1 MPVLD
6 LDDLPSALPRKGALT
21 GVDAGEKT
29 LGVAF
34 CDALWTV
41 ATPHSVIRRTKFTD
55 DANALFALMDERG
68 SKALVIGLPLNMD
81 GTEGPRCQSCR
92 ALGRNLLRLRPDLL
106 VAFQDERGLML
117 MVSAPRRL
125 AASSKELWVRVEF
138 SKNRLMR
145 VRPLSRSSFFDVCRF
160 SSTKPS
166 ARSSSPAT
174 STGFRSRTE
183 RK

>member
-68 SKALVIGLPLNMD
+68 SNALVIGLPLNMD
-81 GTEGPRCQSCR
+81 GSEGPRCQSCR

-106 VAFQDERGLML
+106 VAFQDERL
-117 MVSAPRRL
+117 ST
-125 AASSKELWVRVEF
+125 AAVQRTMIQEAD
-138 SKNRLMR
+138 
-145 VRPLSRSSFFDVCRF
+145 LSRGKRAAVVDRAAAAWILD
-160 SSTKPS
+160 S
-166 ARSSSPAT
+166 ALDRLRGA
-174 STGFRSRTE
+174 
-183 RK
+183 

>member
-1 MPVLD
+1 MPVLN

-106 VAFQDERGLML
+106 VAFQDERL
-117 MVSAPRRL
+117 ST
-125 AASSKELWVRVEF
+125 AAVQRTMIQEAD
-138 SKNRLMR
+138 
-145 VRPLSRSSFFDVCRF
+145 LSRGKRAAVVDRAAAAWILD
-160 SSTKPS
+160 S
-166 ARSSSPAT
+166 ALDRLRGA
-174 STGFRSRTE
+174 
-183 RK
+183 

>member
-34 CDALWTV
+34 CDALWMV

-55 DANALFALMDERG
+55 DANALFALMDQRG
-68 SKALVIGLPLNMD
+68 SSALVIGLPLNMD
-81 GTEGPRCQSCR
+81 GSEGPRCQSCR

-106 VAFQDERGLML
+106 VAFQDERLSTVAVQRTMIQE
-117 MVSAPRRL
+117 AD
-125 AASSKELWVRVEF
+125 
-138 SKNRLMR
+138 
-145 VRPLSRSSFFDVCRF
+145 LSRGKRAAVVDRAAAAWILD
-160 SSTKPS
+160 S
-166 ARSSSPAT
+166 ALDRLRGA
-174 STGFRSRTE
+174 
-183 RK
+183 

>member
-1 MPVLD
+1 MPVLN

-21 GVDAGEKT
+21 GGDAGEKT

-106 VAFQDERGLML
+106 VAFQDERL
-117 MVSAPRRL
+117 ST
-125 AASSKELWVRVEF
+125 AAVQRTMIQEAD
-138 SKNRLMR
+138 
-145 VRPLSRSSFFDVCRF
+145 LSRGKRAAVVDRAAAAWILD
-160 SSTKPS
+160 S
-166 ARSSSPAT
+166 ALDRLRGA
-174 STGFRSRTE
+174 
-183 RK
+183 

>member
-68 SKALVIGLPLNMD
+68 STALVIGLPLNMD

-106 VAFQDERGLML
+106 VAFQDERL
-117 MVSAPRRL
+117 ST
-125 AASSKELWVRVEF
+125 AAVQRTMIQEAD
-138 SKNRLMR
+138 
-145 VRPLSRSSFFDVCRF
+145 LSRGKRAAVVDRAAAAWILD
-160 SSTKPS
+160 S
-166 ARSSSPAT
+166 ALDRLRGA
-174 STGFRSRTE
+174 
-183 RK
+183 

>member
-55 DANALFALMDERG
+55 DAAALFRLMDERG
-68 SKALVIGLPLNMD
+68 STALVIGLPLNMD

-92 ALGRNLLRLRPDLL
+92 ALGRNLLRLRPDLI
-106 VAFQDERGLML
+106 VAFQDERL
-117 MVSAPRRL
+117 ST
-125 AASSKELWVRVEF
+125 AAVQRTMIQEAD
-138 SKNRLMR
+138 
-145 VRPLSRSSFFDVCRF
+145 LSRGKRAAVVDRAAAAWILD
-160 SSTKPS
+160 S
-166 ARSSSPAT
+166 ALDRLR
-174 STGFRSRTE
+174 GI
-183 RK
+183 

>member
-55 DANALFALMDERG
+55 DAAALFRLMDERG
-68 SKALVIGLPLNMD
+68 STALVIGLPLNMD

-92 ALGRNLLRLRPDLL
+92 ALGRNLLRLRPDLI
-106 VAFQDERGLML
+106 VTFQDERL
-117 MVSAPRRL
+117 ST
-125 AASSKELWVRVEF
+125 AAVQRTMIQEAD
-138 SKNRLMR
+138 
-145 VRPLSRSSFFDVCRF
+145 LSRGKRAAVVDRAAAAWILD
-160 SSTKPS
+160 S
-166 ARSSSPAT
+166 ALDRLRGT
-174 STGFRSRTE
+174 
-183 RK
+183 

>member
-6 LDDLPSALPRKGALT
+6 LDDLPSALPRKGAMT

-55 DANALFALMDERG
+55 DANTLFALMDERG

-106 VAFQDERGLML
+106 VAFQDERL
-117 MVSAPRRL
+117 ST
-125 AASSKELWVRVEF
+125 AAVQRTMIQEAD
-138 SKNRLMR
+138 
-145 VRPLSRSSFFDVCRF
+145 LSRGKRAAVVDRAAAAWILD
-160 SSTKPS
+160 S
-166 ARSSSPAT
+166 ALDRLRGA
-174 STGFRSRTE
+174 
-183 RK
+183 

>member
-1 MPVLD
+1 MPVFD

-106 VAFQDERGLML
+106 VAFQDERL
-117 MVSAPRRL
+117 ST
-125 AASSKELWVRVEF
+125 AAVQRTMIQEAD
-138 SKNRLMR
+138 
-145 VRPLSRSSFFDVCRF
+145 LSRGKRAAVVDRAAAAWILD
-160 SSTKPS
+160 S
-166 ARSSSPAT
+166 ALDRLRGA
-174 STGFRSRTE
+174 
-183 RK
+183 

>member
-1 MPVLD
+1 MPVIN

-68 SKALVIGLPLNMD
+68 STALVIGLPLNMD

-106 VAFQDERGLML
+106 VAFQDERL
-117 MVSAPRRL
+117 ST
-125 AASSKELWVRVEF
+125 AAVQRTMIQEAD
-138 SKNRLMR
+138 
-145 VRPLSRSSFFDVCRF
+145 LSRGKRAAVIDRAAAAWILD
-160 SSTKPS
+160 S
-166 ARSSSPAT
+166 ALDRLRGA
-174 STGFRSRTE
+174 
-183 RK
+183 

>member
-41 ATPHSVIRRTKFTD
+41 ATPHSVIRKTKFTD
-55 DANALFALMDERG
+55 DAAALFRLMDERG
-68 SKALVIGLPLNMD
+68 STALVIGLPLNMD

-106 VAFQDERGLML
+106 VAFQDERL
-117 MVSAPRRL
+117 ST
-125 AASSKELWVRVEF
+125 AAVQRTMIQEAD
-138 SKNRLMR
+138 
-145 VRPLSRSSFFDVCRF
+145 LSRGKRAAVVDRAAAAWILD
-160 SSTKPS
+160 S
-166 ARSSSPAT
+166 ALDRLR
-174 STGFRSRTE
+174 GN
-183 RK
+183 

>member
-41 ATPHSVIRRTKFTD
+41 ASPHSVIRRTKFTD

-106 VAFQDERGLML
+106 VVFQDERL
-117 MVSAPRRL
+117 ST
-125 AASSKELWVRVEF
+125 AAVQRTMIQEAD
-138 SKNRLMR
+138 
-145 VRPLSRSSFFDVCRF
+145 LSRGKRAAVVDRAAAAWILD
-160 SSTKPS
+160 S
-166 ARSSSPAT
+166 ALDRLRGA
-174 STGFRSRTE
+174 
-183 RK
+183 

>member
-41 ATPHSVIRRTKFTD
+41 ASPHSVIRRTKFTD

-106 VAFQDERGLML
+106 VAFQDERL
-117 MVSAPRRL
+117 ST
-125 AASSKELWVRVEF
+125 AAVQRTMIQEAD
-138 SKNRLMR
+138 
-145 VRPLSRSSFFDVCRF
+145 LSRGKRAAVVDRAAAAWILD
-160 SSTKPS
+160 S
-166 ARSSSPAT
+166 ALDRLRGT
-174 STGFRSRTE
+174 
-183 RK
+183 

>member
-41 ATPHSVIRRTKFTD
+41 ASPHSVIRRTKFTD

-106 VAFQDERGLML
+106 VAFQDERL
-117 MVSAPRRL
+117 ST
-125 AASSKELWVRVEF
+125 AAVQRTMIQEAD
-138 SKNRLMR
+138 
-145 VRPLSRSSFFDVCRF
+145 LSRGKRAAVVDRAAAAWILD
-160 SSTKPS
+160 S
-166 ARSSSPAT
+166 ALDRLRGA
-174 STGFRSRTE
+174 
-183 RK
+183 

>member
-1 MPVLD
+1 MPVIN

-34 CDALWTV
+34 CDTLWTV

-106 VAFQDERGLML
+106 VAFQDERL
-117 MVSAPRRL
+117 ST
-125 AASSKELWVRVEF
+125 AAVQRTMIQEAD
-138 SKNRLMR
+138 
-145 VRPLSRSSFFDVCRF
+145 LSRGKRAAVVDRAAAAWILD
-160 SSTKPS
+160 S
-166 ARSSSPAT
+166 AIDRLRGA
-174 STGFRSRTE
+174 
-183 RK
+183 

>member
-41 ATPHSVIRRTKFTD
+41 ASPHSVIRKTKFTD
-55 DANALFALMDERG
+55 DAAALFRLMDERG
-68 SKALVIGLPLNMD
+68 STALVIGLPLNMD

-92 ALGRNLLRLRPDLL
+92 ALGRNLLRLRPDLI
-106 VAFQDERGLML
+106 VTFQDERL
-117 MVSAPRRL
+117 ST
-125 AASSKELWVRVEF
+125 AAVQRTMIQEAD
-138 SKNRLMR
+138 
-145 VRPLSRSSFFDVCRF
+145 LSRGKRAAVVDRAAAAWILD
-160 SSTKPS
+160 S
-166 ARSSSPAT
+166 ALDRLRGT
-174 STGFRSRTE
+174 
-183 RK
+183 

>member
-106 VAFQDERGLML
+106 VAFQDERL
-117 MVSAPRRL
+117 ST
-125 AASSKELWVRVEF
+125 AAVQRTMIQEAD
-138 SKNRLMR
+138 
-145 VRPLSRSSFFDVCRF
+145 LSRGKRAAVVDRAAAAWILD
-160 SSTKPS
+160 S
-166 ARSSSPAT
+166 ALDRLRGA
-174 STGFRSRTE
+174 
-183 RK
+183 

>member
-106 VAFQDERGLML
+106 VAFQDERL
-117 MVSAPRRL
+117 ST
-125 AASSKELWVRVEF
+125 AAVQRTLIQEAD
-138 SKNRLMR
+138 
-145 VRPLSRSSFFDVCRF
+145 LSRGKRAAVVDRAAAAWILD
-160 SSTKPS
+160 S
-166 ARSSSPAT
+166 ALDRLRGA
-174 STGFRSRTE
+174 
-183 RK
+183 

>member
-1 MPVLD
+1 MPVFD

-34 CDALWTV
+34 CDAHWTV

-106 VAFQDERGLML
+106 VAFQDERL
-117 MVSAPRRL
+117 ST
-125 AASSKELWVRVEF
+125 AAVQRTMIQEAD
-138 SKNRLMR
+138 
-145 VRPLSRSSFFDVCRF
+145 LSRGKRAAVVDRAAAAWILD
-160 SSTKPS
+160 S
-166 ARSSSPAT
+166 ALDRLRGA
-174 STGFRSRTE
+174 
-183 RK
+183 

>member
-1 MPVLD
+1 MPVIN

-34 CDALWTV
+34 CDGLWTV

-106 VAFQDERGLML
+106 VAFQDERL
-117 MVSAPRRL
+117 ST
-125 AASSKELWVRVEF
+125 AAVQRTMIQEAD
-138 SKNRLMR
+138 
-145 VRPLSRSSFFDVCRF
+145 LSRGKRAAVIDRAAAAWILD
-160 SSTKPS
+160 S
-166 ARSSSPAT
+166 ALDRLRGA
-174 STGFRSRTE
+174 
-183 RK
+183 

>member
-1 MPVLD
+1 MPVIN

-34 CDALWTV
+34 CDGLWTV

-55 DANALFALMDERG
+55 DAYALFALMDERG

-106 VAFQDERGLML
+106 VAFQDERL
-117 MVSAPRRL
+117 ST
-125 AASSKELWVRVEF
+125 AAVQRTMIQEAD
-138 SKNRLMR
+138 
-145 VRPLSRSSFFDVCRF
+145 LSRGKRAAVVDRAAAAWILD
-160 SSTKPS
+160 S
-166 ARSSSPAT
+166 ALDRLRGA
-174 STGFRSRTE
+174 
-183 RK
+183 

>member
-1 MPVLD
+1 MPFIN
-6 LDDLPSALPRKGALT
+6 LDDLPSALLRKGALT

-68 SKALVIGLPLNMD
+68 STALVIGLPLNMD

-106 VAFQDERGLML
+106 VAFQDERL
-117 MVSAPRRL
+117 ST
-125 AASSKELWVRVEF
+125 AAVQRTMIQEAD
-138 SKNRLMR
+138 
-145 VRPLSRSSFFDVCRF
+145 LSRGKRAAVVDRAAAAWILD
-160 SSTKPS
+160 S
-166 ARSSSPAT
+166 ALDRLRGA
-174 STGFRSRTE
+174 
-183 RK
+183 

>member
-55 DANALFALMDERG
+55 DAAALFRLMDERG
-68 SKALVIGLPLNMD
+68 STALVIGLPLNMD

-92 ALGRNLLRLRPDLL
+92 ALGRNLLRLRPDLI
-106 VAFQDERGLML
+106 VAFQDERL
-117 MVSAPRRL
+117 ST
-125 AASSKELWVRVEF
+125 AAVQRTMIQEAD
-138 SKNRLMR
+138 
-145 VRPLSRSSFFDVCRF
+145 LSRGKRAAVVDRAAAAWILD
-160 SSTKPS
+160 S
-166 ARSSSPAT
+166 ALDRLRGT
-174 STGFRSRTE
+174 
-183 RK
+183 

>member
-6 LDDLPSALPRKGALT
+6 LDDLPAALPRKGALT

-41 ATPHSVIRRTKFTD
+41 ASPHSVIRRTKFTD

-106 VAFQDERGLML
+106 VAFQDERL
-117 MVSAPRRL
+117 ST
-125 AASSKELWVRVEF
+125 AAVQRTMIQEAD
-138 SKNRLMR
+138 
-145 VRPLSRSSFFDVCRF
+145 LSRGKRAAVVDRAAAAWILD
-160 SSTKPS
+160 S
-166 ARSSSPAT
+166 ALDRLRGA
-174 STGFRSRTE
+174 
-183 RK
+183 

>member
-1 MPVLD
+1 MPVIN

-68 SKALVIGLPLNMD
+68 STALVIGLPLNMD

-106 VAFQDERGLML
+106 VAFQDERL
-117 MVSAPRRL
+117 ST
-125 AASSKELWVRVEF
+125 AAVQRTMIQEAD
-138 SKNRLMR
+138 
-145 VRPLSRSSFFDVCRF
+145 LSRGKRAAVVDRAAAAWILD
-160 SSTKPS
+160 S
-166 ARSSSPAT
+166 ALDRLRGA
-174 STGFRSRTE
+174 
-183 RK
+183 